1 MNRIKQLRR
10 EHNITQNKLCE
21 KLGITQ
27 GALSGWETERYEP
40 DISSLRKMSKL
51 FDVSIDY
58 ILGQSNERNI
68 DSSNIKKYR
77 IPVYGAVAAGI
88 PIEAIEDVVDWEEID
103 EATFKKGVI
112 ALKIKGNSME
122 PRICDG
128 DVVIVQKQT
137 FIDDGQIAVV
147 MVNGNDATCKKIKHS
162 PAGMTLISLNPA
174 YEPMFY
180 SKDDVINLPVKI
192 LGKVIELR
200 GKF

>member
-1 MNRIKQLRR
+1 MNLKLIRTQKGYSQQQLA
-10 EHNITQNKLCE
+10 NKVGVSRSTVAMWETNSSQPDNDMLRKLSSVLDCSADQL
-21 KLGITQ
+21 LGI
-27 GALSGWETERYEP
+27 ETT
-40 DISSLRKMSKL
+40 
-51 FDVSIDY
+51 
-58 ILGQSNERNI
+58 G
-68 DSSNIKKYR
+68 KYK

-88 PIEAIEDVVDWEEID
+88 PIEAIEDIVDWEEID

-128 DVVIVQKQT
+128 DVVIVQRQT
-137 FIDDGQIAVV
+137 YIDDGQIAVV
-147 MVNGNDATCKKIKHS
+147 MVNGNDATCKKVKHS

>member
-1 MNRIKQLRR
+1 MNLKLIRTQKGYSQQQLA
-10 EHNITQNKLCE
+10 NKVGVSRSTVAMWETNSSQPDNDMLRKLSSVLDCSADQL
-21 KLGITQ
+21 LGI
-27 GALSGWETERYEP
+27 ETT
-40 DISSLRKMSKL
+40 
-51 FDVSIDY
+51 
-58 ILGQSNERNI
+58 G
-68 DSSNIKKYR
+68 KYK

-88 PIEAIEDVVDWEEID
+88 PIEAIEDIVDWEEID

-128 DVVIVQKQT
+128 DVVIVQRQT
-137 FIDDGQIAVV
+137 YIDDGQIAIV
-147 MVNGNDATCKKIKHS
+147 MVNGYDATCKKVKHS